1 MIGRLFWGSLAV
13 VLVGGTACSG
23 KYDGA
28 SYAVADEPRL
38 DTFDVVV
45 KNLDY
50 SCGNLACHGAAGRN
64 LLLYG
69 VEGRRLAPT
78 DVACGRSTTPDEIL
92 ADYRSVVGLEPEIMS
107 EVVASGGKDPE
118 RLTLIRKMNG
128 TESHKGGTVFA
139 IGSNGDLCVR
149 GWLTGSDDPS
159 ACNNAF
165 NPGDPFVACP

>member
-1 MIGRLFWGSLAV
+1 MIRHLFWGSLAV
-13 VLVGGTACSG
+13 VLVGVTACSG
-23 KYDGA
+23 KYEGA
-28 SYAVADEPRL
+28 SVAVADEPSL
-38 DTFDVVV
+38 DAFDVVA

-50 SCGNLACHGAAGRN
+50 SCGNLACHGAVGRN

-78 DVACGRSTTPDEIL
+78 DVACGRTTTPDELL

-107 EVVASGGKDPE
+107 EVVASGGKDPD

-139 IGSNGDLCVR
+139 IGSDGDLCVR
-149 GWLTGSDDPS
+149 SWLAGSDDTPP
-159 ACNNAF
+159 CNNAF
-165 NPGDPFVACP
+165 NNGDPFVACP